1 MYCKF
6 SARVQNVI
14 QIFAVQIKLINIVSE
29 KKNRVLIFACVPS
42 SVCFRY
48 LRVHYTCK
56 IAKPKLCQTVR
67 DENFYRVDRLREIAQ
82 KR

>member
-29 KKNRVLIFACVPS
+29 KKCILF
-42 SVCFRY
+42 
-48 LRVHYTCK
+48 LRVSFP
-56 IAKPKLCQTVR
+56 I
-67 DENFYRVDRLREIAQ
+67 RVSQVLVHTLYPIVYSNEPI
-82 KR
+82 